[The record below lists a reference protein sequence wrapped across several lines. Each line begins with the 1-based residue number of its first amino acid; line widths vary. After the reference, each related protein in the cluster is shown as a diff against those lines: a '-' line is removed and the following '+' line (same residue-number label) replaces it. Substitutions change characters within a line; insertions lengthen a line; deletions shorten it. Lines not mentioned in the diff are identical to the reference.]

1 MRSLLFAAMP
11 TPSADPSET
20 FYSPGTL
27 GFIFTF
33 IMAGL
38 AILLIF
44 DMVRRMRRVRYRAEI
59 REKLA
64 AEAADNG
71 AKSNK

>member
-11 TPSADPSET
+11 TPTADPSET
-20 FYSPGTL
+20 FYSPGIL
-27 GFIFTF
+27 GFVFTF
-33 IMAGL
+33 ALAGL
-38 AILLIF
+38 AILLVF
-44 DMVRRMRRVRYRAEI
+44 DMVRRMRRVRYRAEV

-71 AKSNK
+71 AERNK

>member
-1 MRSLLFAAMP
+1 MP

-33 IMAGL
+33 IMAAL

-71 AKSNK
+71 VKGNK

>member
-20 FYSPGTL
+20 FYSPGIL
-27 GFIFTF
+27 GFVFTF
-33 IMAGL
+33 ALAGL
-38 AILLIF
+38 AILLVF
-44 DMVRRMRRVRYRAEI
+44 DMVRRMRRVRYRAEV

-71 AKSNK
+71 AKRNK

>member
-11 TPSADPSET
+11 TPTADPSET
-20 FYSPGTL
+20 FYSPGIL
-27 GFIFTF
+27 GFVFTF
-33 IMAGL
+33 ALAGL
-38 AILLIF
+38 SILLVF
-44 DMVRRMRRVRYRAEI
+44 DMVRRMRRVRYRAEV

-71 AKSNK
+71 AKRNK

>member
-11 TPSADPSET
+11 TPTADPSET
-20 FYSPGTL
+20 FYSPGIL
-27 GFIFTF
+27 GFVFTF
-33 IMAGL
+33 ALAGL
-38 AILLIF
+38 AILLVF
-44 DMVRRMRRVRYRAEI
+44 DMVRRMRRVRYRAEV

-71 AKSNK
+71 AKGNK

>member
-11 TPSADPSET
+11 TPTADPSET
-20 FYSPGTL
+20 FYSPGIL
-27 GFIFTF
+27 GFVFTF
-33 IMAGL
+33 ALAGL
-38 AILLIF
+38 AILLVF
-44 DMVRRMRRVRYRAEI
+44 DMVRRMRRVRYRAEV

-71 AKSNK
+71 PKGNK

>member
-11 TPSADPSET
+11 TPTADPSET
-20 FYSPGTL
+20 FYSPGIL
-27 GFIFTF
+27 GFVFTF
-33 IMAGL
+33 ALAGL
-38 AILLIF
+38 AILLVF
-44 DMVRRMRRVRYRAEI
+44 DMVRRMRRVRYRAEV

-71 AKSNK
+71 AKRNK

>member
-11 TPSADPSET
+11 TPTTDPSET
-20 FYSPGTL
+20 FYGPGVL

-33 IMAGL
+33 LLAGL
-38 AILLIF
+38 AILLML
-44 DMVRRMRRVRYRAEI
+44 DMVRRMRRVRYRAEV
-59 REKLA
+59 RDKLA

-71 AKSNK
+71 PKGNK

>member
-1 MRSLLFAAMP
+1 MP

-44 DMVRRMRRVRYRAEI
+44 DMVRRMRRVRYRAEV

-64 AEAADNG
+64 AEAADSG
-71 AKSNK
+71 AKGNK

>member
-20 FYSPGTL
+20 FYSPGLL

-33 IMAGL
+33 VLAGL

-44 DMVRRMRRVRYRAEI
+44 DMVRRMRRVRYRAEV

-71 AKSNK
+71 PKGNK

>member
-11 TPSADPSET
+11 TPTADPSET
-20 FYSPGTL
+20 FYSPGIL
-27 GFIFTF
+27 GFVFTF
-33 IMAGL
+33 ALAGL
-38 AILLIF
+38 AILLVF
-44 DMVRRMRRVRYRAEI
+44 DMVRRMRRVRYRAEV

>member
-11 TPSADPSET
+11 TPTADPSET
-20 FYSPGTL
+20 FYSPGIL
-27 GFIFTF
+27 GFVFTF
-33 IMAGL
+33 ALAGL
-38 AILLIF
+38 AILLVF
-44 DMVRRMRRVRYRAEI
+44 DMVRRMRRVRYRAEV

-71 AKSNK
+71 AKRDK